1 MEDGMKALS
10 QYLAVLILVSATLVG
25 CASSSLKGASGDS
38 ATRDNV
44 DWSRVSA
51 IDSAARH
58 AGVDVHWI
66 NYPLKTPQ

>member
-1 MEDGMKALS
+1 MEDGMKAIS
-10 QYLAVLILVSATLVG
+10 QVLAVIVLVSATLVG
-25 CASSSLKGASGDS
+25 CASSGSKGASGDS
-38 ATRDNV
+38 ATRENV
-44 DWSRVSA
+44 DWKRVSV